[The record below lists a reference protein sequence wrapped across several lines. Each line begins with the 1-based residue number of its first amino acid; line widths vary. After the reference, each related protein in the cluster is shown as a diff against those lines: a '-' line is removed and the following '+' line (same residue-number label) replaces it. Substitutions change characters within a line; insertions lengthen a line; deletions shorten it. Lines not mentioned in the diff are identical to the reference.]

1 MAAAFFNQLCDPKI
15 VRAVSAGTRPAER
28 VHPEVL
34 QTMHDV
40 GIDLSGAKP
49 QRLTEELAAGADL
62 LITMAC
68 GDECPYVPGLRRDD
82 WPLPDPKGRSVEEV
96 RGIRDEIQKRIKSL
110 LRSEGLQG

>member
-1 MAAAFFNQLCDPKI
+1 
-15 VRAVSAGTRPAER
+15 

-68 GDECPYVPGLRRDD
+68 ADEM
-82 WPLPDPKGRSVEEV
+82 S
-96 RGIRDEIQKRIKSL
+96 IRA
-110 LRSEGLQG
+110 GT

>member
-1 MAAAFFNQLCDPKI
+1 
-15 VRAVSAGTRPAER
+15 
-28 VHPEVL
+28 
-34 QTMHDV
+34 MHDV